1 VQNEKKEKLKSAIL
15 RLPPN
20 FRDVVELQQTQ
31 EYSVKELA
39 QVLGISLA
47 AAKSRLS
54 RARMALRASL
64 RRNSFEP
71 DRGAGPAAFPSST
84 DQTRSSANSGMPG
97 LICASD

>member
-1 VQNEKKEKLKSAIL
+1 
-15 RLPPN
+15 
-20 FRDVVELQQTQ
+20 VELQQTQ

-64 RRNSFEP
+64 RRNSFE
-71 DRGAGPAAFPSST
+71 A
-84 DQTRSSANSGMPG
+84 
-97 LICASD
+97 